1 MMNKMKC
8 KPGDLACSYID
19 HYIHKPYL
27 QHENHIR
34 WIPLYLK
41 KMKISVC
48 MSKDSSTYEV
58 IITKYNV
65 HTVIP
70 EELSRH
76 IVIINDDQNSIIYLK
91 GSRNDILDIIYL
103 LTQTFGLVVQPLSLN
118 SNTITFSQYQ
128 KTKNLIINRY
138 ILSNNVPISTWLI
151 ILSNMN
157 IEPISNELISI
168 DEI

>member
-1 MMNKMKC
+1 
-8 KPGDLACSYID
+8 
-19 HYIHKPYL
+19 
-27 QHENHIR
+27 
-34 WIPLYLK
+34 
-41 KMKISVC
+41 

>member
-1 MMNKMKC
+1 MNKMKY

-19 HYIHKPYL
+19 YYMHKQYL
-27 QHENHIR
+27 QHENNIR

-48 MSKDSSTYEV
+48 MFKNSPTYEI
-58 IITKYNV
+58 IITKYNIR
-65 HTVIP
+65 TIIP
-70 EELSRH
+70 KELSRH
-76 IVIINDDQNSIIYLK
+76 IVIINDDKNSIIYLQ

-103 LTQTFGLVVQPLSLN
+103 LTQTFGIVIQPLSLN
-118 SNTITFSQYQ
+118 PNAITFSQYQ
-128 KTKNLIINRY
+128 KTKNLIVNRY
-138 ILSNNVPISTWLI
+138 ILSNSVPISTWLI

-157 IEPISNELISI
+157 IEPISNEFISI